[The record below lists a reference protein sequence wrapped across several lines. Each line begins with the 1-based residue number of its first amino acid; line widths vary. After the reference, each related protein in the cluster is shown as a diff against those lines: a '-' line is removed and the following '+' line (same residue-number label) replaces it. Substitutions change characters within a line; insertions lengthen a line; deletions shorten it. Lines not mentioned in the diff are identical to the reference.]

1 MPRPKIVERVERLL
15 SIVPYVV
22 RHPGVT
28 LGELSR
34 LFDVKEEALAQ
45 DLRVVLLTGVPPFGP
60 GDYIEVT
67 FEEDRV
73 WIGMAEPLT
82 RPVRLTP
89 GEALAL
95 YLRGAAVVG
104 SPGLVE
110 AEALG
115 TALEKLRVGLG
126 DDLASLPVATAE
138 SARPSGPLDAIRR
151 AAREHERL
159 EIEHYSYARDEVTTR
174 TIDPEQVFA
183 QLGAWY
189 VAAWDDR
196 AADERLF
203 RIDRIRG
210 VRPTGERFEPRG
222 LQGLGRDLYS
232 PGEADI
238 RARVRLRPAAR
249 WVAEYYHVEDAAE
262 ADGALEVTIPTGD
275 LAWLS
280 KLLLRLGADAEV
292 SEPDELVARRR
303 ELAATTLGRYP
314 EA

>member
-34 LFDVKEEALAQ
+34 LFGVGEDALAQ

-60 GDYIEVT
+60 GDYIDVT

-73 WIGMAEPLT
+73 WIGLAEPLT

-89 GEALAL
+89 DEGLAL
-95 YLRGAAVVG
+95 YLRGAAVMG

-110 AEALG
+110 AAALG
-115 TALEKLRVGLG
+115 SALEKLRAGLG
-126 DDLASLPVATAE
+126 DDLASLPVAAE
-138 SARPSGPLDAIRR
+138 GSPRPSGPLDAIRR
-151 AAREHERL
+151 AAAELERV

-189 VAAWDDR
+189 VAAWDGL
-196 AADERLF
+196 ADEERLF
-203 RIDRIRG
+203 RIDRIRA
-210 VRPTGERFEPRG
+210 VKPTGERFEPRG
-222 LQGLGRDLYS
+222 LRGLGRELYS
-232 PGEADI
+232 PGEGDV
-238 RARVRLRPAAR
+238 RARLRLGPAAR
-249 WVAEYYHVEDAAE
+249 WVAEYYHVEEVRE
-262 ADGALEVTIPTGD
+262 AGGALEVTIPTGD

-280 KLLLRLGADAEV
+280 KLLLRLGGDAEV
-292 SEPDELVARRR
+292 LEPDELATRRR
-303 ELAATTLGRYP
+303 DLAAATLAGYA
-314 EA
+314 EV